1 MATYQ
6 ELVAQKA
13 ALDKQQ
19 ADLQKQI
26 ADALRTERAGVIAQ
40 IKTLMAEHGIE
51 VADLG
56 TKTPKAAGGKSAS
69 AGRKVAAKYHNAAT
83 GESWSG
89 RGLQPKWLRAALA
102 EGKTLQDFAV

>member
-19 ADLQKQI
+19 ADLEKQI
-26 ADALRTERAGVIAQ
+26 ADALRSERSGVINQ

-51 VADLG
+51 LSDLG
-56 TKTPKAAGGKSAS
+56 GRMPKAPGVKSSA
-69 AGRKVAAKYHNAAT
+69 AGRKVAAKYRNAAT

-102 EGKTLQDFAV
+102 EGKKLEDFAL

>member
-19 ADLQKQI
+19 ADLEKQI
-26 ADALRTERAGVIAQ
+26 ADALRAERSGVINQ

-51 VADLG
+51 LADLG
-56 TKTPKAAGGKSAS
+56 GRLPKAPTAKPAAS
-69 AGRKVAAKYHNAAT
+69 GRKVAAKYRDAAT

-102 EGKTLQDFAV
+102 AGKTLEDFAV